1 MKKFF
6 KVKSKLNIFVMVLAA
21 VCFIL
26 PTVLTLYFMNEKVS
40 QDNYESMI
48 FSARK
53 EPDDIPVISSAND
66 LEITPYQ
73 IIGGDKPVVL
83 QKDTTA
89 VNPLTLMSKDAGLA
103 TLSDASDEDSS
114 IDKASDNDPVEKKVS
129 AEKPSDDKDQ
139 EKKASKDKTSEE
151 QSDEDK
157 SDEDDSVDD
166 ETGTSSDADEEDAII
181 PNGKK
186 VYLTFDDGP
195 SCYTEDILEV
205 LKKYN
210 VKATFFVVA
219 GSKDYEKELKEI
231 AADGH
236 TIGLHSYTHVYSEIY
251 KDLKSFSKDVESVHD
266 WVKDVTGIDTK
277 YYRFPGGSD
286 TSVTDLKTSDCVAYL
301 KRRGYEFYDW
311 NALSGDAE
319 GVGYSSDQLVENVM
333 YSVHENEGDSIVL
346 MHDSSTDNGMI
357 DALPDIIESLIEE
370 GYELRAIDDDAPHAH
385 QYCEDQ

>member
-53 EPDDIPVISSAND
+53 EPDDIPVISSSND

-83 QKDTTA
+83 QKDTRA

-114 IDKASDNDPVEKKVS
+114 IDKASND
-129 AEKPSDDKDQ
+129 
-139 EKKASKDKTSEE
+139 KASKDKTSEE

-166 ETGTSSDADEEDAII
+166 ETATSSDAGEGDAII

-357 DALPDIIESLIEE
+357 DALPDIIESLLEE